1 MLSPLFHVKQ
11 QNVYQT
17 SKNAFSQT
25 RSPEKKNQGF
35 NSGLQSHIETTETMK
50 K

>member
-11 QNVYQT
+11 QNVYRA

-25 RSPEKKNQGF
+25 RSPEKKNQGSTAYQ
-35 NSGLQSHIETTETMK
+35 NDRNPEKVI
-50 K
+50 